1 VIMFEWWNRR
11 YKTHISD
18 KEFLFSIATG
28 LLFLALSITF
38 TYFATIY
45 ANTKASQPVTDIIL
59 DNIPVLDVDGIFIYG
74 PLIFITLVGLYALVF
89 RFHKI
94 PFTLSAIAVFV
105 FIRAI
110 FTTLTHIAPSPDQ
123 IDVSVS
129 NAFFSVFTTGNDLF
143 FSGHTGLPF
152 LLALV
157 FWDEK
162 YLRILCLA
170 ASVFFGAVVLLGH
183 LHYTID
189 VVSAFFITYAI
200 FKISEKLFKKEKEF
214 CRQII

>member
-1 VIMFEWWNRR
+1 MFKWWNRR

-28 LLFLALSITF
+28 LLFLALSIVF

-59 DNIPVLDVDGIFIYG
+59 DNIPVLNVDGIFIYG
-74 PLIFITLVGLYALVF
+74 PLIFMIFIGFYALIF

-94 PFTLSAIAVFV
+94 PFIINAIAIFV

-123 IDVSVS
+123 IDTSVANS
-129 NAFFSVFTTGNDLF
+129 FFSVFTSGRDLF
-143 FSGHTGLPF
+143 FSGHVGLPF

-162 YLRILCLA
+162 YLRFFCLA

-183 LHYTID
+183 IHYTID
-189 VVSAFFITYAI
+189 VVSAFFITFAI
-200 FKISEKLFKKEKEF
+200 FKISERLFKKEKEF
-214 CRQII
+214 RRQIT